1 MVEWTWMPLGSLSS
15 TTINNSVE
23 KSIPMNLKLKN
34 PLAFFDLETTGIN
47 ISNDR
52 IIEVHV
58 IKMMPNGRAEEK
70 NICVNPQ
77 IPIPLESSLIHGIY
91 DKDVKDLPPFKEEA
105 KGLLKFLEGCDLSG
119 FNIIRFDVP
128 MLVEEFL
135 REEIDFDITHRK
147 LVDSQ
152 KIFHLME
159 KRTLS
164 AAYEFYCKKP
174 LDDAHNAEADTR
186 ACMEV
191 LFAQIEKYRDRP
203 VLDSQGNQV
212 GTIKDDVQSLHDVS
226 STKMVDLAGRFI
238 FNDQGVEV
246 FNFGKFK
253 NRPILD
259 VLQAEPNYYDWMM
272 RGDFPLDT
280 KRKLTEIRLK
290 NFKFTR

>member
-1 MVEWTWMPLGSLSS
+1 
-15 TTINNSVE
+15 
-23 KSIPMNLKLKN
+23 MNLKLKN
-34 PLAFFDLETTGIN
+34 PLAFFDLETTGTN
-47 ISNDR
+47 VSNDR
-52 IIEVHV
+52 IIEIHI
-58 IKMMPNGRAEEK
+58 IKMKPNGEHEEK
-70 NICVNPQ
+70 NLRVNPQ
-77 IPIPLESSLIHGIY
+77 IPIPEESSLIHGIY
-91 DKDVKDLPPFKEEA
+91 DKDVKDLPPFKAIA
-105 KGLLKFLEGCDLSG
+105 KELHKFLEGCDLSG

-135 REEIDFDITHRK
+135 RENIDFDISNRK

-164 AAYEFYCKKP
+164 AAYEFYCKKS
-174 LDDAHNAEADTR
+174 LEDAHSAEADTR

-191 LFAQIEKYRDRP
+191 LFAQVEKYQDRQ
-203 VLDSQGNQV
+203 VVDTKGNPL
-212 GTIKDDVQSLHDVS
+212 GTIKGDVNSLHNIS
-226 STKMVDLAGRFI
+226 STKMVDLAGRFV

-259 VLQAEPNYYDWMM
+259 VLQSEPAYYDWMM

-290 NFKFTR
+290 SFKYKR